1 MQQAF
6 TNNYHYFVKCSH
18 QQSNSFTRV
27 LRSEQLHVLGS
38 HILVSI
44 FIIFVLIFC
53 VCYHCCHVLI
63 AIVFLLPLAASAT
76 STFQFSPI
84 SLAQAQAAVAASTGM
99 PGLQTSQN
107 VTSYGAPITFLPPAG
122 GKFPWWYASYVVL

>member
-27 LRSEQLHVLGS
+27 LRSEQLHVLPQS
-38 HILVSI
+38 YFSKYIHYFCFNIL
-44 FIIFVLIFC
+44 C
-53 VCYHCCHVLI
+53 VYHCCHVLI
-63 AIVFLLPLAASAT
+63 AIAFLLPLAASAT